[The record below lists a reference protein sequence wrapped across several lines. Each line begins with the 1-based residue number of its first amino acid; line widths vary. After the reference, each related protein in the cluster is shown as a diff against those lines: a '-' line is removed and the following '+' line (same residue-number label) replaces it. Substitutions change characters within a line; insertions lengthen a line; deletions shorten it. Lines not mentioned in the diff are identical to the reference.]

1 MIAVVSLASFNS
13 LYICICVVSLHLVY
27 LSLLACI
34 YTSLTCDYML
44 YKLQFYVKCDN
55 RPCELVITFP
65 YTPEKV
71 NKKETKQVENYLQDG
86 GKFHTWLL
94 ENPNTTPVGYKLC
107 LLITRFS

>member
-1 MIAVVSLASFNS
+1 
-13 LYICICVVSLHLVY
+13 
-27 LSLLACI
+27 
-34 YTSLTCDYML
+34 ML

-55 RPCELVITFP
+55 MPCELVITFP
-65 YTPEKV
+65 YAPEKV
-71 NKKETKQVENYLQDG
+71 NKRETKQVENYLQDG